1 MKKRILPA
9 GMLLIAL
16 ILPMMVYSLDKEE
29 VEDARSTGC
38 LPKGSPT
45 SATACVACHKDAPQ
59 RFGKNPMRSCT
70 PYCMTCHKKSDMDR
84 HHTVGTPLPRTPE
97 TELYLTADKQVVCST
112 CHDLS
117 RARYDQVRW
126 KATSLFDRMFHKEN
140 RYKTYFL
147 AMRNDQGQLCLSC
160 H

>member
-1 MKKRILPA
+1 MKQRLLPA
-9 GMLLIAL
+9 CLLLIAL
-16 ILPMMVYSLDKEE
+16 ILPVVVYSLDDA
-29 VEDARSTGC
+29 EDAHSTGC
-38 LPKGSPT
+38 LPKGSAAT
-45 SATACVACHKDAPQ
+45 SAAACAACHKDAAQ
-59 RFGKNPMRSCT
+59 RFGSNPVRACT
-70 PYCMTCHKKSDMDR
+70 PYCMTCHKQADMDR
-84 HHTVGTPLPRTPE
+84 HHTVGTALPKTPE
-97 TELYLTADKQVVCST
+97 TDLYLTAGKKVVCST

-147 AMRNDQGQLCLSC
+147 AMRNDEGQLCLSC